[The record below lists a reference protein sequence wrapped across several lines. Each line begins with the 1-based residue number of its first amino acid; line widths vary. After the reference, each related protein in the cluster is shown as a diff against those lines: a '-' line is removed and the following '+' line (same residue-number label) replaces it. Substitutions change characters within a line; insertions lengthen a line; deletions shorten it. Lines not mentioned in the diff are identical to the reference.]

1 MIVPTFSVVLLASAG
16 LASAVSPY
24 NIYARGVDLV
34 SRQVCSS
41 PILPSTLLVP
51 PTPEL
56 GRASFDECRDRILG
70 TTVAGI
76 TGAMLGITIRI
87 TTRAI
92 TRIIRIT
99 RIITTR
105 IIIARWL

>member
-34 SRQVCSS
+34 SRQVRSS
-41 PILPSTLLVP
+41 LILPSSLLVA

-70 TTVAGI
+70 TTVAGT
-76 TGAMLGITIRI
+76 TGVTGMLGITIRI

-92 TRIIRIT
+92 TRIIKI
-99 RIITTR
+99 TR